1 MAAVVKTA
9 TPGFDALSAQ
19 HCIKIT
25 ELFSGG
31 AFAKFDPVY
40 INSDGAVVAAV
51 DTSDLLGFDGFAMS
65 LSDSD
70 IPTGATYGTPVTI
83 YGQGLIMEW
92 LEDSDD
98 YTPGTK
104 FYVGAA
110 NQLET
115 TGRTPVAM
123 AINNKE
129 IIVISPPGVRGTTA

>member
-1 MAAVVKTA
+1 MAAVTKTT
-9 TPGFDALSAQ
+9 TPVFDALSAQ
-19 HCIKIT
+19 TCIKIT

-31 AFAKFDPVY
+31 AFAKYDPVY
-40 INSDGAVVAAV
+40 INSDGKVVQAV

-70 IPTGATYGTPVTI
+70 IPAGDVFGTPVTI
-83 YGQGLIMEW
+83 YGFGAIFEF
-92 LEDSDD
+92 LEDSDN

-104 FYVGAA
+104 FYVGASG
-110 NQLET
+110 NLET

-129 IIVISPPGVRGTTA
+129 IIVIAPPGLRGTTA